1 MATSSQRLAN
11 VRHAAG
17 ELTCDSFGALTLVD
31 GIGAP
36 LSCTLG
42 TTRISAAMRLTT
54 VFGTPFHSLLIK

>member
-17 ELTCDSFGALTLVD
+17 ELTCDSFGALTLRLVD

-54 VFGTPFHSLLIK
+54 VFGTPFHSLL